1 MKHVLFALAITIA
14 LLTIPA
20 TTAISIYNPATH
32 GYQTIQPYSYNTP
45 TIMSWTQTP
54 PRTNPHQRYVG
65 ATGRPEGYMRVQQ
78 PISYPRNNQLYHHN
92 NQMIGH
98 TSAWRPGTFYSG
110 VNGQRMA
117 QPNQRP
123 QTNSQPRTRTYN
135 PNVYTW
141 Y

>member
-1 MKHVLFALAITIA
+1 MKYVFFVLAIIISLA
-14 LLTIPA
+14 SIPLTE
-20 TTAISIYNPATH
+20 AISVYNPATH

-45 TIMSWTQTP
+45 TILSWNNQP
-54 PRTNPHQRYVG
+54 PRTNPYQRYVG

-78 PISYPRNNQLYHHN
+78 PISYPHNRYLYQHNNQLL
-92 NQMIGH
+92 GH
-98 TSAWRPGTFYSG
+98 TSAWTPGRFYSG
-110 VNGQRMA
+110 VNGQRMT

-123 QTNSQPRTRTYN
+123 QTNSYNTPRTYN